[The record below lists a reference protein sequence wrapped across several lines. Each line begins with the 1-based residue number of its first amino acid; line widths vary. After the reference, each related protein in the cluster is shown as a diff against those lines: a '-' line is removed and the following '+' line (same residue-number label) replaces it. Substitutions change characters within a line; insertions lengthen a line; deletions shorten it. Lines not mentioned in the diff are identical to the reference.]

1 MNLLDPNHL
10 TPDVLRRAF
19 ALYRDTQ
26 MPMGAPHV
34 WEEDDH
40 DIGLDGRFNLSLLGR
55 YIEES
60 YRLDVIARLK
70 PDAHP
75 EQIEPVIRLFV
86 AFERS
91 GIETERFVQAM
102 KCALGLKRHQVD
114 ALIKRVGQSVAEENT
129 VEISR
134 EIAEWRRE
142 AMAQRDARRASK
154 IRQEG

>member
-1 MNLLDPNHL
+1 MNLLEPNHI

-26 MPMGAPHV
+26 MPMNAPHV
-34 WEEDDH
+34 WEEDDY
-40 DIGLDGRFNLSLLGR
+40 DLGLDGRFNLSLLGR
-55 YIEES
+55 YIEEA

-70 PDAHP
+70 PEAHP

-91 GIETERFVQAM
+91 GVETERFVKAM

-114 ALIKRVGQSVAEENT
+114 ALIVAVGQKVIDERA
-129 VEISR
+129 VEIAKD
-134 EIAEWRRE
+134 IAEWRRE
-142 AMAQRDARRASK
+142 AQAQQDARLASK
-154 IRQEG
+154 VRQDS